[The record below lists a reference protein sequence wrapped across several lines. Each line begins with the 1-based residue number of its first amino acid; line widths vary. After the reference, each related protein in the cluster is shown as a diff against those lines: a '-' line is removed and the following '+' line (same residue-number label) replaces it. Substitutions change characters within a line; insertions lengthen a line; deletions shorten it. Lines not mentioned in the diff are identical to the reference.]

1 MQSKNLKPLECYR
14 KMKFLFFRKR
24 NLMSN
29 KKMASFI
36 TGYVLVLFMGN
47 TFANGLAPPR
57 SQVIDKFGVNFAT
70 GQVTTNLNT
79 LSIGGGM
86 GLSHSISSH
95 TNSYMQVREEPI
107 DPQRPTDGGTIVGP
121 IYYAYTDKYGGSAKY
136 ELLAANFK
144 LISESPAPDFPL
156 FKVMKV
162 FDSDSSEE
170 FMILVNGQIIGNIPS
185 DSSVPSYTYL
195 ALADRR
201 STLKVNGNFLEWTK
215 ADGTL
220 TRYIRKPNAGPT
232 DFGGLYDITYPNG
245 YKVDIRKV
253 THPNGV
259 FTSTVS
265 VQSNTGFQLKYVHEV
280 DNRPLDPAKTSGTR
294 NPYIPA
300 DSNTWSFVNPKK
312 IMGVNNAIDYCSTND
327 DLPCNVTKNWPTATF
342 NWPAGMPRAFY
353 VGSSTFSVVDALNRT
368 TEYFITALDR
378 REVELFGGGKDV
390 LGGTI
395 DRGFIPRLKAIKD
408 ATSQVVTN
416 EFSYQSIA
424 SNATN
429 GIPVYEWFPYW
440 VEVQAGRIWNVL
452 SLKGSSCYSNQYV
465 GALSTDTGLQ
475 GKKCRDDL
483 FAESDLVR
491 VLLVPASYPGRIL
504 KVETKDS
511 VIWFNKDW
519 MNQIHQ
525 VIENAA
531 DEIGPTTQYKYDDRN
546 NLIRVELFQKNNVLI
561 NSTVAQYPASPC
573 VNPKTCN
580 QAEWI
585 KNANGQYT
593 YYSYHAESGQVATV
607 TSPPDKNGIAAV
619 TRYGYEQK
627 FAKYYQDSSGVKK
640 TAPTGIW
647 LKTSEKICMKT
658 ATVGDACAGGASD
671 EVITRFEYNHDNLLL
686 TGMTALA
693 TGTSPVPKRTCYQYD
708 IYGNRIGETQP
719 NANLTSCN

>member
-29 KKMASFI
+29 KKI
-36 TGYVLVLFMGN
+36 TSLIIGYVLVLFMGN

-95 TNSYMQVREEPI
+95 TNSYMRVHEEPL
-107 DPQRPTDGGTIVGP
+107 DPLEQPSTHTLVGP

-136 ELLAANFK
+136 ELFATNFN
-144 LISESPAPDFPL
+144 IAVNGTNYYFPL
-156 FKVMKV
+156 FKIMKV
-162 FDSDSSEE
+162 FDGDGSEE
-170 FMILVNGQIIGNIPS
+170 FLIFVSGQLTGNIQS
-185 DSSVPSYTYL
+185 TDSIPNYTYL
-195 ALADRR
+195 ALADTR
-201 STLKVNGNFLEWTK
+201 STLKANGNFLEWTK

-220 TRYIRKPNAGPT
+220 TRYSRKPNAGPT

-280 DNRPLDPAKTSGTR
+280 DNRPLDPVKTSGTR

-312 IMGVNNAIDYCSTND
+312 IMGVNNAIDYCSPND
-327 DLPCNVTKNWPTATF
+327 DLPCNFTRAWPTATF

-353 VGSSTFSVVDALNRT
+353 VGSSTFSVVDSLNRT
-368 TEYFITALDR
+368 TEYFIEAFDR
-378 REVELFGGGKDV
+378 QEIELYGGGKDA

-395 DRGFIPRLKAIKD
+395 DRGFVPRLIAIKD

-416 EFSYQSIA
+416 RFYYVNIA
-424 SNATN
+424 NNAAAN
-429 GIPVYEWFPYW
+429 GPFPIW
-440 VEVQAGRIWNVL
+440 VESEAGRIKAAA
-452 SLKGSSCYSNQYV
+452 SLKGQTCYTANQIVSALDV
-465 GALSTDTGLQ
+465 GTIDQCSELALSNG
-475 GKKCRDDL
+475 
-483 FAESDLVR
+483 SDLHR
-491 VLLVPASYPGRIL
+491 VLRSPAPAPGRIL
-504 KVETKDS
+504 EVQTKDS
-511 VIWFNKDW
+511 TANFYENW

-525 VIENAA
+525 VFE
-531 DEIGPTTQYKYDDRN
+531 DVGPTTQYKYDDRN

-593 YYSYHAESGQVATV
+593 YYSYHPESGQVATV